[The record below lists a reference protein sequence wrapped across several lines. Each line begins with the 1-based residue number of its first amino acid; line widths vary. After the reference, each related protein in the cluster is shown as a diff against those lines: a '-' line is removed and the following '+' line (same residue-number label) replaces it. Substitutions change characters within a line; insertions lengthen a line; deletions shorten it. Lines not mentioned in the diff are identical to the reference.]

1 VNVTVRSAQIS
12 FRGEIAGRLE
22 ETVAGGTRF
31 IYREGWQETIAC
43 CLFIASRE
51 HEWRSGLHPFFQH
64 LGPEGWLRER
74 QARTAHV
81 VEEDDF
87 GLLLRY
93 GADCIG
99 AVGVLPPAGEAP
111 PVADASELVSPGRT
125 VSGVQRKLLV
135 YRDET
140 ADVYR
145 PARAIGP
152 APFIAKLNSDKR
164 EDLVRNEFLSL
175 RLAASL
181 LGARE
186 VTAFQLG
193 HVAELDEVALI
204 VTRFDRTGHGHKLRV
219 EDFAQILCKPRGADY
234 GGKYDASYEEAAG
247 VITAHSARPEIDLA
261 RFFQRLVAFALVA
274 NGDAHLKNFS
284 LLEQL
289 EGLRLSPVYDVVNV
303 AMLAGE
309 GVSQQFGLR
318 IGGEVLQ
325 LDAVTRTVLEAFGD
339 RIGLP
344 RAVVARTFRDLTTRA
359 RQAQKT
365 ILKAGADGRD
375 PFGARYAEIVRNQC
389 LKLLEP

>member
-1 VNVTVRSAQIS
+1 VTVTIRSAQIS
-12 FRGEIAGRLE
+12 FRYEIAGQIE
-22 ETVAGGTRF
+22 ETAAGGTRF
-31 IYREGWQETIAC
+31 IYREGWRETIAC
-43 CLFIASRE
+43 CLPVASRE

-81 VEEDDF
+81 AEEDDF
-87 GLLLRY
+87 GLLLRF

-99 AVGVLPPAGEAP
+99 AVGVLPPAGWVP
-111 PVADASELVSPGRT
+111 PVVDASELASPGRT

-145 PARAIGP
+145 PARATGP

-164 EDLVRNEFLSL
+164 EDLVRNELLSL
-175 RLAASL
+175 RFAASL
-181 LGARE
+181 LGIKE
-186 VTAFQLG
+186 VTAFQPG
-193 HVAELDEVALI
+193 YVAELNETALI
-204 VTRFDRTGHGHKLRV
+204 VTRFDRTEDGRKLRV

-234 GGKYDASYEEAAG
+234 GGKYDASYEDVAA
-247 VITAHSARPEIDLA
+247 VIRAHSARPEIDVA
-261 RFFQRLVAFALVA
+261 RFFQRLVVFALVA

-284 LLEQL
+284 LLEQP

-303 AMLAGE
+303 AMLAGLN
-309 GVSQQFGLR
+309 QQFGLR

-325 LDAVTRTVLEAFGD
+325 LDAVARGVLEAFGD
-339 RIGLP
+339 GIGLP
-344 RAVVARTFRDLTTRA
+344 KAVIARTFRDLTTRA
-359 RQAQKT
+359 RQAQKS
-365 ILKAGADGRD
+365 ILKAGDDGRD
-375 PFGARYAEIVRNQC
+375 PFRARYAEIVRNQC